1 MSTPPATPAFWRND
15 ITGLRALAVLPVL
28 VYHAFPKALH
38 GGFFGV
44 DIFFVISG
52 FLISGIIFRGL
63 QSESFSYRTFYAKRI
78 RRIVPNLVLLLTFVA
93 VLGWCFL
100 LPDELKNLGK
110 HIYSSAGFVQNFRLL
125 NCNALI

>member
-1 MSTPPATPAFWRND
+1 M
-15 ITGLRALAVLPVL
+15 
-28 VYHAFPKALH
+28 
-38 GGFFGV
+38 
-44 DIFFVISG
+44 ISG

-63 QSESFSYRTFYAKRI
+63 QSESFSYRTFCAKRI

-110 HIYSSAGFVQNFRLL
+110 PLL
-125 NCNALI
+125 SKIGSGKITRVSP